1 MSLNLKNK
9 DRLLNITQNVSLF
22 FLLQVILL
30 RTFVS
35 AQGFANIHLC
45 LIFSWSAFTFLIIY
59 LFLQQDYRCENLW
72 LCVAIFFL
80 VMSVLLS
87 MMYCRDVHKAQTTM
101 MVWIADIC
109 TFCCCYFWGKQ
120 QQNWRIIFLAL
131 LCVFC
136 VEVTYGFYQYYFELP
151 ALKWQIQQ
159 NVFDDMNVGE
169 GKQQLLVA
177 RILSQQLF
185 AHFPLANNYGIY
197 LLMYSFIMTAIFY
210 KGKNTNI
217 LALLAVLMIGGT
229 SIYFTK
235 SRGTILTLVV
245 VSVVIF
251 FVHSFC
257 HRKKL
262 FYIASAFA
270 SVVAMGS
277 YFLMV
282 NTSHLDI
289 VGEHSLTFLSRL
301 GYWQTTIPMFLEH
314 SVFGIGV
321 DNFSQHFYQY
331 KPLWLEEANNAHNFY
346 IQFAAETG
354 IVGSVS
360 LLFFAV
366 IFIKTLCCK
375 EMPEKESVDAP
386 TKLLF
391 VSMVVAA
398 IYLLVTHSL
407 AMSKAGEEYLQ
418 ELFATTLVFHILF
431 YGCIIAGMAL
441 LYFAILVKKIPI
453 SIMGLRMALIAFVVH
468 ACIDT
473 HFYTYNLSQHFWM
486 VFGLYIA
493 RIPLKSRS
501 IPKYFYM
508 LCLAIALLL
517 VLYLT
522 VLSPQNAQQNHF
534 QQAVKVL
541 QTNEVF
547 SKESQKYYEF
557 LQRELYMNNSNA
569 DAHVRMA
576 LILCQSLQVQLDN
589 IPRHKIRLSIV
600 AQKLAEIEKHIAQV
614 QNVNLKILN
623 AQQLFYRKVAD
634 IWKKLQRSDAHS
646 IALQKAAQ
654 CSQRALV
661 LYPSSR
667 YFLFVHAQILDDLG
681 RSTQAKTFYKKA
693 LWCSDMIYPGIY
705 GLSAAQKKIVFAR
718 LIELE

>member
-80 VMSVLLS
+80 VVSVLLS
-87 MMYCRDVHKAQTTM
+87 MMYCRDIHKAQTTM

-120 QQNWRIIFLAL
+120 QQNWRVIFLAL

-159 NVFDDMNVGE
+159 NVFDDIEE

-210 KGKNTNI
+210 RGKNTNI

-245 VSVVIF
+245 VSAVIF

-257 HRKKL
+257 YRKKL
-262 FYIASAFA
+262 FYIASALA
-270 SVVAMGS
+270 SVVAIGS

-314 SVFGIGV
+314 SVFGVGV

-331 KPLWLEEANNAHNFY
+331 KPLWLEEVNNAHNFY

-354 IVGSVS
+354 IVGSIS
-360 LLFFAV
+360 LLLFAA
-366 IFIKTLCCK
+366 IFIRTLCCK
-375 EMPEKESVDAP
+375 EMPEKESSHVP
-386 TKLLF
+386 KKLWF
-391 VSMVVAA
+391 VSVIVAA
-398 IYLLVTHSL
+398 IYLLATHSL

-418 ELFATTLVFHILF
+418 QLFATTLVLRALF

-453 SIMGLRMALIAFVVH
+453 PIMGLRMALIAFVVH

-486 VFGLYIA
+486 VFALYVA
-493 RIPLKSRS
+493 RIPCKSVN
-501 IPKYFYM
+501 IPQYFYM
-508 LCLAIALLL
+508 LCLTMALFF

-522 VLSPQNAQQNHF
+522 LASPENAQQNHF

-541 QTNEVF
+541 QTNEVL
-547 SKESQKYYEF
+547 SKKSQKYYEF
-557 LQRELYMNNSNA
+557 LQRELHVNKFNA

-576 LILCQSLQVQLDN
+576 LILCQSLRIQLDN
-589 IPRHKIRLSIV
+589 IPPHKIRLPIV
-600 AQKLAEIEKHIAQV
+600 AQKLAEIEKHVTQV
-614 QNVNLKILN
+614 HKINLKILN
-623 AQQLFYRKVAD
+623 AQQLFYREVAD
-634 IWKKLQRSDAHS
+634 IWKKLQRSDARTT
-646 IALQKAAQ
+646 ALQKAAQ
-654 CSQRALV
+654 CSQSALV
-661 LYPSSR
+661 LYPSSS

-681 RSTQAKTFYKKA
+681 KSMDAKTFYKKA
-693 LWCSDMIYPGIY
+693 LWCSDMIYPSTY

-718 LIELE
+718 LAELE